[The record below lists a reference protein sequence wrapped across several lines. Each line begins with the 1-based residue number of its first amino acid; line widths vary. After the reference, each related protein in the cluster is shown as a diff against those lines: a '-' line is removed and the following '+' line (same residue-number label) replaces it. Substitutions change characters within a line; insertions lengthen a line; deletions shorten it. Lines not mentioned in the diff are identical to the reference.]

1 MNNKKSYKSEKS
13 SFRNSFH
20 ESIRS
25 KDKKEAIARDFKE
38 LKEFFFSEEQ
48 KENIKNMSW
57 LKRIFYTSWWLL
69 KTLFN
74 KLTPIRRLLVLVG
87 TIFILIN
94 INQSGNE
101 ANNSQ
106 NLHIIGGIIL
116 LFVLMLELKDKLL
129 AKNELEAGRKIQQA
143 LLPERSPNIPGWDI
157 WLFTR
162 SANEVSGDL
171 IDYFPLEKSRHAL
184 VIADVAG
191 KGLHAALLMAKLQT
205 IIRTLA
211 PDSSSIGSFGKKLNS
226 VFSRESLP
234 NIFATVIYLEIKP
247 DHGKVKLLN
256 AGHYLP
262 IGLINN
268 KIQELPKGN
277 PALGILHNA
286 KFIEQSIQLKKD
298 DFLLI
303 YSDGLSEARNEE
315 GEFYGKDR
323 ILELL
328 PKLSGQP
335 AQEIGNRL
343 IKESDQFVGTAK
355 ANDDLSLIVLKHI

>member
-1 MNNKKSYKSEKS
+1 MNMNNKKSYKSEKS

-129 AKNELEAGRKIQQA
+129 AKNELEASRKIQQA

-162 SANEVSGDL
+162 AANEVSGDL

-205 IIRTLA
+205 ITRTLA
-211 PDSSSIGSFGKKLNS
+211 PDSSSIGSFGKKLN
-226 VFSRESLP
+226 
-234 NIFATVIYLEIKP
+234 Y
-247 DHGKVKLLN
+247 
-256 AGHYLP
+256 
-262 IGLINN
+262 
-268 KIQELPKGN
+268 
-277 PALGILHNA
+277 
-286 KFIEQSIQLKKD
+286 
-298 DFLLI
+298 
-303 YSDGLSEARNEE
+303 
-315 GEFYGKDR
+315 
-323 ILELL
+323 
-328 PKLSGQP
+328 
-335 AQEIGNRL
+335 
-343 IKESDQFVGTAK
+343 
-355 ANDDLSLIVLKHI
+355 